1 MSEGCNL
8 SSGLGVLGEQKFC
21 PRVVNPSPGLKG
33 SGEPLFSVSK
43 FCKFVRGL

>member
-1 MSEGCNL
+1 VCHMCAYI
-8 SSGLGVLGEQKFC
+8 C

-43 FCKFVRGL
+43 FVCKFVCQYVSTSVRTR